1 MVNRFESIACEAHV
15 FRERER
21 KDVYHNIIISLP
33 LFGGPNFFK
42 QLARQDSL
50 GRFD

>member
-21 KDVYHNIIISLP
+21 ERIWRPQFLQAISEA
-33 LFGGPNFFK
+33 G
-42 QLARQDSL
+42 
-50 GRFD
+50 